1 MAASFVLV
9 FNKEMSYIFSDSLE
23 KKYICNMKL
32 ATTFIQDLVVLTP
45 DVFEDPRGY
54 FFEGYN
60 KNKMAAL
67 GIAIDFVQDNQSFS
81 QRGTLR
87 GLHYQN
93 PPYAQTKLVRV
104 LQGEIMDVAVD
115 LRKNS
120 ATYGQH
126 FGIRLTAENKK
137 QLLVPQGFAHGFSV
151 LSETAVVLY
160 KCDQFYN
167 KASEGG
173 IRFDDPTLN
182 IDWGMDL
189 KEAIVS
195 EKDLVLPDF
204 EHCTSAF

>member
-1 MAASFVLV
+1 M
-9 FNKEMSYIFSDSLE
+9 NLE
-23 KKYICNMKL
+23 
-32 ATTFIQDLVVLTP
+32 TTFIQDLVVLTP
-45 DVFEDPRGY
+45 DVFEDSRGY

-60 KNKMAAL
+60 KNKMRSL
-67 GIAIDFVQDNQSFS
+67 GIDIEFVQDNQSFS

-115 LRKNS
+115 LRKDS
-120 ATYGQH
+120 PTYGQH
-126 FGIRLTAENKK
+126 FAIRLSAENKK

-173 IRFDDPTLN
+173 IRFDDPTLA

-195 EKDLVLPDF
+195 DKDVVLPSF
-204 EHCTSAF
+204 EACNSQF